1 MFLTAV
7 MIIVSVTIVAL
18 LSVVFIRRKERLETD
33 QMLLLLCET
42 GERNLDH
49 YFDSVQESVA
59 KVASYAEYDIDG
71 LETEKLEDHVTRIR
85 DFFEAA
91 AGNTNGVLTYYYRID
106 PEISET
112 VKGFWYTNLD
122 GTGFR
127 EHDVTDI
134 TLYDTQDTSKLV
146 WFTVPKNT
154 GKPVWLPPYITD
166 NLDVRVVSHNKPI
179 SWKNRFVGV
188 VGIEL
193 DYSMI
198 AEQVS
203 SIRLYSNGYAFLT
216 DEKGNLFYHP
226 RIDVAELTE
235 ETMPEIPEGLV
246 SDSTFVKYTF
256 DGVEKWAAWLP
267 LSNGMRLIVSIP
279 VSDTDGDWQRLI
291 REILI
296 VSAVVLLTMG
306 IFTMIYAGHIIKP
319 LVDLTHAAEQA
330 AQGNYDFDLEYF
342 KDDEIGRLTTI
353 FKRMASHTKDHISD
367 LNKRVYVDALTSVK
381 NKGAFTNAV
390 DVLQKQLDENEIS
403 DSFGIGLFDCDD
415 LKAVNDQYGHDK
427 GDIYL
432 KTACRLICN
441 VFHHSPVFRIGGDEF
456 AVILRN
462 DDYENR
468 EELIRSFHESAEKIS
483 AAARNKWEQVSI
495 AMGIAVYDSQK
506 DRLVID
512 TVRRAD
518 RLMYAD
524 KRVRKQDP
532 QRGTVKGR

>member
-59 KVASYAEYDIDG
+59 RVASYAEYDIDG
-71 LETEKLEDHVTRIR
+71 LETEQLEDHVTRIR
-85 DFFEAA
+85 DYFEET

-166 NLDVRVVSHNKPI
+166 NLDVRVVSHNIPI

-203 SIRLYSNGYAFLT
+203 SIRLYRNGYAFLT

-226 RIDVAELTE
+226 LIDVAELTE

-246 SDSTFVKYTF
+246 SESTFIRYTF

-279 VSDTDGDWQRLI
+279 VSDTDGDWQNLI

-306 IFTMIYAGHIIKP
+306 IFTMVYAGHIIKP

-330 AQGNYDFDLEYF
+330 AQGNYDFDLEYS

-353 FKRMASHTKDHISD
+353 FKRMARHTKDHISD
-367 LNKRVYVDALTSVK
+367 LNKRVYVDALTSVR

-390 DVLQKQLDENEIS
+390 EALQKQLEEENA
-403 DSFGIGLFDCDD
+403 DPFGIGMFDCDD
-415 LKAVNDQYGHDK
+415 LKAVNDQFGHDK

-483 AAARNKWEQVSI
+483 ASAKNKWEQVSV
-495 AMGIAVYDSQK
+495 AMGIAEYDPQT

-524 KRVRKQDP
+524 KRARKQDP
-532 QRGTVKGR
+532 LRGTVRSR

>member
-42 GERNLDH
+42 GERNLDY

-85 DFFEAA
+85 DYFEET

-106 PEISET
+106 PEVSET

-166 NLDVRVVSHNKPI
+166 NLDVRVVSHNIPI

-203 SIRLYSNGYAFLT
+203 SIRLYSKHRRERNRRKADNHNHRANDQQGDNKKAVRPFDYIWSAKCNQCAKDHTKHAEDRLP
-216 DEKGNLFYHP
+216 DYWVEDDVESCKKVDHRGCEKL
-226 RIDVAELTE
+226 RIH
-235 ETMPEIPEGLV
+235 
-246 SDSTFVKYTF
+246 
-256 DGVEKWAAWLP
+256 
-267 LSNGMRLIVSIP
+267 SIP
-279 VSDTDGDWQRLI
+279 SKVRQTDHCSKDGD
-291 REILI
+291 
-296 VSAVVLLTMG
+296 T
-306 IFTMIYAGHIIKP
+306 F
-319 LVDLTHAAEQA
+319 
-330 AQGNYDFDLEYF
+330 N
-342 KDDEIGRLTTI
+342 
-353 FKRMASHTKDHISD
+353 TKD
-367 LNKRVYVDALTSVK
+367 RT
-381 NKGAFTNAV
+381 
-390 DVLQKQLDENEIS
+390 Q
-403 DSFGIGLFDCDD
+403 
-415 LKAVNDQYGHDK
+415 
-427 GDIYL
+427 
-432 KTACRLICN
+432 
-441 VFHHSPVFRIGGDEF
+441 P
-456 AVILRN
+456 
-462 DDYENR
+462 
-468 EELIRSFHESAEKIS
+468 
-483 AAARNKWEQVSI
+483 
-495 AMGIAVYDSQK
+495 
-506 DRLVID
+506 
-512 TVRRAD
+512 
-518 RLMYAD
+518 
-524 KRVRKQDP
+524 DP
-532 QRGTVKGR
+532 